1 MFDQEFISKLGRK
14 SVSRDTALTKERVN
28 AAWKN
33 ATKEQQKEVLAL
45 ANAQYASA
53 YRVRTT
59 GLISIKMAIAYAQ
72 ALNLD
77 PYYLTGAVPENRGY
91 SYAAAKLLLKENKY
105 GKAVFEYEQTYKP
118 EEDALPPAEKDAS
131 PGAEASTDEPI
142 PEAEADFSLQ
152 DAIQKLGEDEIIT
165 LFRGLIIKAGT
176 GKQKAIAD
184 ITKIIKILLN

>member
-28 AAWKN
+28 AAWKS

-45 ANAQYASA
+45 ADAQYASA

-59 GLISIKMAIAYAQ
+59 GILSIKMAIAYSQ

-91 SYAAAKLLLKENKY
+91 SYSAAKLLLKENKY
-105 GKAVFEYEQTYKP
+105 GKAVFEYEQTHKP
-118 EEDALPPAEKDAS
+118 EETALPPTEKDATS
-131 PGAEASTDEPI
+131 VDEISTEEAVSETET
-142 PEAEADFSLQ
+142 DFSLQ
-152 DAIQKLGEDEIIT
+152 DAIQKLGEDEMIT

-184 ITKIIKILLN
+184 VTKVIKILLG